1 MNRSALL
8 LVVGVIVGGAIGW
21 FTAPKP
27 AVDISVGGV
36 KIQVQGDK
44 GGTSMTAKDTG
55 GGAMQVQVGERSSLL
70 SDPLWR
76 TVLFAAIGG
85 GLGLVL
91 AGVMGRRAA

>member
-8 LVVGVIVGGAIGW
+8 LVIGAIVGGAIGW

-27 AVDISVGGV
+27 TVDINVGGV
-36 KIQVQGDK
+36 QIQVQGDK
-44 GGTSMTAKDTG
+44 GGTSMTAKDNG
-55 GGAMQVQVGERSSLL
+55 GGGMQVQVGDRPSLL

-85 GLGLVL
+85 GLGPVL
-91 AGVMGRRAA
+91 AGVMGRRTA